1 MSEAVAIA
9 KLEEAFRAHDKHDE
23 ERFGRIEGHT
33 SQIPAMAESMRSMSG
48 HQAQQSKDTRE
59 LFREIRKLGATDATH
74 TAELASVR
82 AKAISTGLTTKQ
94 KLGAWAAIIAAAAT
108 LVGALVAGF
117 DAFRTTLGK

>member
-1 MSEAVAIA
+1 MTDTAVAIA
-9 KLEEAFRAHDKHDE
+9 KLETAFKDHDRHDD

-33 SQIPAMAESMRSMSG
+33 SQIPAMAESLRSMSD

-59 LFREIRKLGATDATH
+59 LFRLVRTLVATDATH
-74 TAELASVR
+74 TEQLASVR
-82 AKAISTGLTTKQ
+82 AKTTGLTMKQ